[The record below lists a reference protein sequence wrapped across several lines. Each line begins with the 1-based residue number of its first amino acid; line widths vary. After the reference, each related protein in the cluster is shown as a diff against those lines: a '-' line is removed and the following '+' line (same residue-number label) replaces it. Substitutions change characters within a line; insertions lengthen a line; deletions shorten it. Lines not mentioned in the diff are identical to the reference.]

1 MIERVIMRKKKIII
15 DTDPGLDDALALILA
30 LKSRNLDV
38 SLVTTV
44 AGNSKIDNATKNA
57 KYILNLLEI
66 EDIPISSGSEKPLK
80 KDLTT
85 AGVHGEKGLGALKH
99 KTNMDLNG
107 KAVNDMISVIEN
119 NPGEITLVALGPLTN
134 IAKAIKKNPE
144 SIKKVKEFVVMGG
157 AIDVKGNITEF
168 AEFNFFVDPEAAE
181 IVLNFPVK
189 KTIVPLDICNKIFL
203 TLDDFKKIRDPN
215 IRKPVLTMMSSYIDN
230 MFQYHGIKHAI
241 MFDPLTIYYLLR
253 PNLKTEK
260 YNLVIEKEGNKRGMI
275 LKGSVIKNAS
285 VLKNISLNKF
295 KADFIQILNS

>member
-1 MIERVIMRKKKIII
+1 MTERVIMEKKKIII

-30 LKSRNLDV
+30 LKSRNLDI
-38 SLVTTV
+38 SLITTI
-44 AGNSKIDNATKNA
+44 AGNSNIDNATKNA

-85 AGVHGEKGLGALKH
+85 ASVHGESGLGALKH
-99 KTNMDLNG
+99 DTKIDLNR
-107 KAVNDMISVIEN
+107 KAVNDIISVIEN
-119 NPGEITLVALGPLTN
+119 NSGEITLVALGPLTN
-134 IAKAIKKNPE
+134 IANAIKENPG
-144 SIKKVKEFVVMGG
+144 SVKKLKELVIMGG

-189 KTIVPLDICNKIFL
+189 KTIVPLDVCNKIFL
-203 TLDDFKKIRDPN
+203 TLNDFKKIRDPN
-215 IRKPVLTMMSSYIDN
+215 IRKPVLIMMSSYIDN

-260 YNLVIEKEGNKRGMI
+260 YNLVIEKEGNKRE
-275 LKGSVIKNAS
+275 
-285 VLKNISLNKF
+285 
-295 KADFIQILNS
+295 